1 MSNVRYSPEAEDDL
15 VDIKRYISEDRNSP
29 IAALNTV
36 TKITKRIKILEQFPE
51 TGTKLSSIIDII
63 TDYRFLVCG
72 NYIAFYRFDGEYV
85 NIIRILYGRRDY
97 VKILFGEQLLNETE
111 NNA

>member
-1 MSNVRYSPEAEDDL
+1 MNLIRYTPETEDDL
-15 VDIKRYISEDRNSP
+15 VDIKRYIAKELNSP

-36 TKITKRIKILEQFPE
+36 TKIMKRIKILEQFPE
-51 TGTKLSSIIDII
+51 LGAKLSSIIDII

-72 NYIAFYRFDGEYV
+72 NYIAFYRIDGEYI

-97 VKILFGEQLLNETE
+97 VKILFGEQFLNETK
-111 NNA
+111 NNS

>member
-1 MSNVRYSPEAEDDL
+1 MILIRYTPEAEDDL
-15 VDIKRYISEDRNSP
+15 KDIKRYISKDRNSP

-36 TKITKRIKILEQFPE
+36 SKITKRIRILEQFPE
-51 TGTKLSSIIDII
+51 LGAKLSSIIGII

-72 NYIAFYRFDGEYV
+72 NYITFYRIDGVYV

-97 VKILFGEQLLNETE
+97 VKILFGEDVFDESE
-111 NNA
+111 